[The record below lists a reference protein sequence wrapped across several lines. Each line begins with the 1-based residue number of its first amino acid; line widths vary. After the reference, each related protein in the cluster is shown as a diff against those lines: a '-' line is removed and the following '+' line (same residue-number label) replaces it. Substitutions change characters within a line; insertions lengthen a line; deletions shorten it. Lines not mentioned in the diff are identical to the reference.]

1 MRFDVPR
8 PYQSVWHV
16 KSFAMKLTFPLSPQ
30 STTPLREV
38 VMFAVLTIALT
49 WLFWLP
55 GGVLPAGIG
64 NLLLGIGSFAPL
76 AVVVFLEIW
85 LQKFSLAPLSW
96 WKTISARGV
105 AVAALLP
112 IFILMP
118 VFMLRFNQGT
128 LEVGK
133 LFSNALGMWF
143 SLIVLLILA
152 FAEEIGWRAYLLP
165 RLKTLPLYLTNL
177 FVGLLW
183 FVWQLPLVFAGRYN
197 TSENFGAFF
206 AAMFFYSLLITPFFN
221 RLARRADYS
230 PILSAILRAGLQ
242 FTIAVYFLQGRADP
256 LTDIF
261 GTLTIGWLFILNL
274 ILFSQLWQGKKP
286 PAEISELERVMP
298 LEVGS

>member
-1 MRFDVPR
+1 
-8 PYQSVWHV
+8 
-16 KSFAMKLTFPLSPQ
+16 
-30 STTPLREV
+30 
-38 VMFAVLTIALT
+38 MFSVLTIALT

-55 GGVLPAGIG
+55 GAVLPSGIG

-85 LQKFSLAPLSW
+85 LQKNSLAPLSW
-96 WKTISARGV
+96 LKTISARSV

-118 VFMLRFNQGT
+118 VLMLRFNQGT
-128 LEVGK
+128 LEIGK
-133 LFSNALGMWF
+133 LFSDALGMWF
-143 SLIVLLILA
+143 ALVVLLILA
-152 FAEEIGWRAYLLP
+152 LAEEIGWRAYLLL

-183 FVWQLPLVFAGRYN
+183 FMWQLPLVFAGKYN
-197 TSENFGAFF
+197 TSENFGGFF
-206 AAMFFYSLLITPFFN
+206 AAMFFYALLITPFFN
-221 RLARRADYS
+221 RLARRADYN

-256 LTDIF
+256 LTDAF
-261 GTLTIGWLFILNL
+261 GALTIGWLFVLNL

-298 LEVGS
+298 LEIGS